1 MHHPSKPNTP
11 VAITA
16 CAGLSKLFSQAREL
30 ETLDRRL
37 REPLPRQLSEQV
49 RLASIHG
56 PRIVFVA
63 STSAWASRLRMQ
75 QRRILE
81 TAHTLGI
88 TARSLLVKVAPL
100 PVPAPAPILRK
111 PLSKTAAMY
120 LRKAAAVSSDPD
132 MRSQLLALAALA
144 NSDDETED

>member
-1 MHHPSKPNTP
+1 MRHPSKPDAP
-11 VAITA
+11 VAITD
-16 CAGLSKLFSQAREL
+16 CVGLSKLFSQAREL

-56 PRIVFVA
+56 PRMVFVA
-63 STSAWASRLRMQ
+63 STSAWASRLRLQ

-81 TAHTLGI
+81 TAHILGI
-88 TARSLLVKVAPL
+88 TTRSLLVKVAPL
-100 PVPAPAPILRK
+100 PVPAPAPALRK
-111 PLSKTAAMY
+111 PLSATAASY
-120 LRKAAAVSSDPD
+120 LREAAAISSDPD

-144 NSDDETED
+144 NTEDETED

>member
-1 MHHPSKPNTP
+1 MHHPSKPDGP
-11 VAITA
+11 VAITD

-30 ETLDRRL
+30 ETLDRHF
-37 REPLPRQLSEQV
+37 REPLPHQLSEQV

-81 TAHTLGI
+81 TARFLGI
-88 TARSLLVKVAPL
+88 AVHSLRVKV
-100 PVPAPAPILRK
+100 VPWPASMPAAAQHK
-111 PLSKTAAMY
+111 PLSGAAAAHLRTAAAM
-120 LRKAAAVSSDPD
+120 ADDPD
-132 MRSQLLALAALA
+132 MCSRLLALAALA
-144 NSDDETED
+144 DTDNET